1 MKDEKDK
8 MVSEQCKMIM
18 ENSMYGYGLLNNNNL
33 YTKHYKEIYDTELN
47 DLLGGGIIA
56 PGVNLFILDDNDI
69 DSYTFVYSF
78 IYNLCKDIQSGHD
91 IYTIFMDKFQPTGST
106 GIYISKKSRL
116 FKNIADIS
124 HEYKRASFIITN
136 KSTFCT
142 TASYIS
148 SAVFDVK
155 KVDNGYKFILWKPR
169 ESEADLFNETKYCIL
184 SKNDENKI
192 ICVESH

>member
-1 MKDEKDK
+1 MKNEKDK
-8 MVSEQCKMIM
+8 MISER
-18 ENSMYGYGLLNNNNL
+18 
-33 YTKHYKEIYDTELN
+33 YKEIYDTGVPELN

-56 PGVNLFILDDNDI
+56 PGVNLFMVDDNDI
-69 DSYTFVYSF
+69 DLYVFVYSF
-78 IYNLCKDIQSGHD
+78 IHDLCKNIQSGHD
-91 IYTIFMDKFQPTGST
+91 IYTIFMNGFSLDAPGM
-106 GIYISKKSRL
+106 YIRKKSDL
-116 FKNIADIS
+116 FTSIADIS
-124 HEYKRASFIITN
+124 YEYKKASFIITN
-136 KSTFCT
+136 KSTFCI

-169 ESEADLFNETKYCIL
+169 KSEADLFNETKYCIL